1 VVGRVLL
8 LGGTSE
14 ASALSAELALDGRT
28 ELIVSL
34 AGRTEHPRV
43 ANGQLRVGGFGGPD
57 GLAAFLLD
65 QSIDVVVDAT
75 HPFAATMPF
84 NAAAACHR
92 AGVPLLKLY
101 RPPWTPCAGDRWMRV
116 ADLDR
121 AAAML
126 VERGARRV
134 LLTTGRQEL
143 EPFRALRGVSFVV
156 RSVEPPDLAGFE
168 SATALLARGPFDVE
182 GERALFR
189 AQAFDTLVTKN
200 SGGSATAAKLEAAR
214 DLGIEVVMVDRPP
227 LPVVPL
233 VASVA
238 EARLWLSQQLNPT
251 DSGAGS
257 VSS

>member
-1 VVGRVLL
+1 
-8 LGGTSE
+8 
-14 ASALSAELALDGRT
+14 
-28 ELIVSL
+28 
-34 AGRTEHPRV
+34 
-43 ANGQLRVGGFGGPD
+43 
-57 GLAAFLLD
+57 
-65 QSIDVVVDAT
+65 
-75 HPFAATMPF
+75 
-84 NAAAACHR
+84 
-92 AGVPLLKLY
+92 
-101 RPPWTPCAGDRWMRV
+101 
-116 ADLDR
+116 
-121 AAAML
+121 ML